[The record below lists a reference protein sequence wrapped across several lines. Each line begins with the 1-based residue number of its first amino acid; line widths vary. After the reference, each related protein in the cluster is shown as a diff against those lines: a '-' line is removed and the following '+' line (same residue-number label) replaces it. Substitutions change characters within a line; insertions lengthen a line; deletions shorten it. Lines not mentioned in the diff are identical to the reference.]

1 MRAAFVDELGPVE
14 TIRWGELPRPEPGP
28 TDCLVAVD
36 AVSLNPVDTYV
47 RSGRFETDLPLPFV
61 LGRDLVGT
69 VVTAPGAGSPAVG
82 SRIWCSSLGY
92 EGRQG
97 SWAEFA
103 VVPAARA
110 YPVPS
115 GVDGRQLV
123 ALAHPATTAWLGCVE
138 HGRLS
143 PGEWVYIGGAA
154 GNVGRAAVAMAAAAG
169 AHVVAGCRPERADG
183 VIRAGAEVTVDDRAA
198 DLTARL
204 ASLAPGGFDLVWD
217 TSGHHDGAMLA
228 EITAPRARILLTAAV
243 DPSTALPLGAF
254 YTKDVSLIGFVMSRT
269 RADELARAARAI
281 TNLVSRGL
289 LTADIAEVVPLERAQ
304 WAHARMEAGHVR
316 GRILLEP

>member
-1 MRAAFVDELGPVE
+1 MKAAYVDELGSVE
-14 TIRWGELPRPEPGP
+14 NIRWGDLPQPVPGP
-28 TDCLVAVD
+28 ADCLVAVD

-69 VVTAPGAGSPAVG
+69 VVTAPAGGSPAIGARV
-82 SRIWCSSLGY
+82 WCSSLGY
-92 EGRQG
+92 DGRQG

-103 VVPAARA
+103 VVPADRA
-110 YPVPS
+110 YPVP
-115 GVDGRQLV
+115 DGADSRQLA
-123 ALAHPATTAWLGCVE
+123 ALAHPATTAWLGCVG
-138 HGRLS
+138 HGRVG

-154 GNVGRAAVAMAAAAG
+154 GNVGRAAVTMAAASG
-169 AHVVAGCRPERADG
+169 AHVVAGCRNEHADD
-183 VIRAGAEVTVDDRAA
+183 VIRAGAEVTVDDRAP

-217 TSGHHDGAMLA
+217 TSGHHDGPLLA
-228 EITAPRARILLTAAV
+228 AITAPRARVLLTAAA
-243 DPSTALPLGAF
+243 DPSTALPLGAL

-269 RADELARAARAI
+269 RTDELARAARAI
-281 TNLVSRGL
+281 ADLVVRGL
-289 LTADIAEVVPLERAQ
+289 LTAEIAEVVPLERAQ
-304 WAHARMEAGHVR
+304 WAHAQMEAGHVR